1 MILKLES
8 DQKWFLTIRPKTEL
22 PVVSKLSNILPKTKA
37 TDNQIATNNRKAAD
51 SYLDL
56 HFLEDVV
63 GVGCRNLMCFWSKRG

>member
-1 MILKLES
+1 MILKLDS
-8 DQKWFLTIRPKTEL
+8 DRKWFLTIRPKTEL

-37 TDNQIATNNRKAAD
+37 TDNRKAAD